1 MNKIYLFFL
10 QLSLVFIGIF
20 ITYSAVQAQSYDD
33 CTDAYD
39 IADLISNMEYEDVVT
54 SIQFDNTNATGG
66 EDTNPANI
74 GCLDNEGLQHSL
86 WYTFIGDGHSY
97 EIGTTA
103 CGVSDDE
110 YLNTSQALIYK
121 GSCGNLEFISCNRG
135 QQSITVV
142 EDRDFT
148 FKALLSTEVGVPYY
162 ILIDGGDYFDLPE
175 FNLTGKFCLALKRLT
190 PVNCGDDNLKL
201 TFELYE
207 EADNY
212 LCSSEFSLADITE
225 KVVPFGVEDPD
236 KYSGFVFVESSVDHT
251 NIAIPV
257 DDGSVTNYVYAGD
270 ITTDKFVNLFNYFGF
285 ENDSVY
291 FRWYYYYNA
300 PLLESSISRP
310 DLSQAECIVAS
321 NQVVMYA
328 IAENSVPEVS
338 SAQITDS
345 SSDEGNGA
353 ISLVTSNGSGNYEY
367 LWSHG
372 ASGASITD
380 LEPGEYTVT
389 ITDLAF
395 CSPPIVETYIVGEL
409 TSTSDF
415 SIDGSILSMY
425 PNPSDGQFYIT
436 TDRDLGQ
443 IQITIYTMTGKELYN
458 KNEILNESSE
468 IRIDLSAPEGFYIL
482 KVSNGE
488 SISTQ
493 KFIIRKS

>member
-1 MNKIYLFFL
+1 MLKKLTILLCFFTTIIH
-10 QLSLVFIGIF
+10 SDIF
-20 ITYSAVQAQSYDD
+20 AQNNDL
-33 CTDAYD
+33 CVDAYPLD
-39 IADLISNMEYEDVVT
+39 ALIADMEYEDVVT

-103 CGVSDDE
+103 CGVSIEE
-110 YLNTSQALIYK
+110 YLNTSQALIYQ
-121 GSCGNLEFISCNRG
+121 GSCDNLEFISCNRG
-135 QQSITVV
+135 QQSITVE
-142 EDRDFT
+142 EDKDFT

-162 ILIDGGDYFDLPE
+162 ILIDGGDWFNQPG
-175 FNLTGKFCLALKRLT
+175 FNLTGKFCLEFKRLT
-190 PVNCGDDNLKL
+190 PVNCGDDDLKL
-201 TFELYE
+201 TFEFHE
-207 EADNY
+207 EVDNY

-236 KYSGFVFVESSVDHT
+236 KYSGFLFVESSVDHT

-270 ITTDKFVNLFNYFGF
+270 ITTDKFINLFDYYGF

-291 FRWYYYYNA
+291 FKWYYYYNA
-300 PLLESSISRP
+300 PLLGSNISQP
-310 DLSQAECIVAS
+310 DLSQAECIVGS

-328 IAENSVPEVS
+328 IAETSVPEIS
-338 SAQITDS
+338 SEQITNS
-345 SSDEGNGA
+345 TSDEGNGA

-389 ITDLAF
+389 ITDLSF
-395 CSPPIVETYIVGEL
+395 CSPPIVETYIVSGL
-409 TSTSDF
+409 ISTSDF
-415 SIDGSILSMY
+415 SIDENMLSMY
-425 PNPSDGQFYIT
+425 PNPSEGQFYIT

-443 IQITIYTMTGKELYN
+443 VQITIHTMTGEVLYN
-458 KNEILNESSE
+458 KNEILNKSSK
-468 IRIDLSAPEGFYIL
+468 IRIDLSAPEGLYIL
-482 KVSNGE
+482 KASNGE
-488 SISTQ
+488 STSTQ
-493 KFIIRKS
+493 KFIISKS